1 MLILC
6 GRPDGQKCDIN
17 AVLRMHSQSHGKK
30 ANPCDCEGIDV
41 AFLSVELSLLFLG
54 SVSRIKVDI
63 LP

>member
-1 MLILC
+1 MRHQCRAAYAL
-6 GRPDGQKCDIN
+6 
-17 AVLRMHSQSHGKK
+17 QSHGKK